1 MSFSDLFGSGE
12 HLRNLSHFASIV
24 NLAAVDGE
32 INEDEE
38 QLLRRFAR
46 KLDIN
51 EEEYAKVL
59 ENPKSFPISA
69 YNSIEKRLERIHDLF
84 KIIFADHEIDE
95 EETELVRKYAIGL
108 GFSSQA
114 SEGIIKRSIQI
125 FSGQLNFEDYRYLL
139 EKENS

>member
-32 INEDEE
+32 INNEE
-38 QLLRRFAR
+38 ELLLKRFAR
-46 KLDIN
+46 KLDISQD
-51 EEEYAKVL
+51 EYAKVI
-59 ENPKSFPISA
+59 ENPKSFPLSA
-69 YNSIEKRLERIHDLF
+69 YNSVERRLERLHDLF
-84 KIIFADHEIDE
+84 KIIFADNIIDE
-95 EETELVRKYAIGL
+95 EETELVKRYAIGL

-125 FSGQLNFEDYRYLL
+125 FRGQLNFEDYRYLL

>member
-38 QLLRRFAR
+38 NLLKRFAR

-51 EEEYAKVL
+51 EDEYDKVL
-59 ENPKSFPISA
+59 ENPKAFPLSS
-69 YNSIEKRLERIHDLF
+69 YNSIERRLERLHDLF
-84 KIIFADHEIDE
+84 RIIFADHIIDDQE
-95 EETELVRKYAIGL
+95 RELIKKYAIGL

-114 SEGIIKRSIQI
+114 SEGIINRSVQI

-139 EKENS
+139 EKESD

>member
-32 INEDEE
+32 INNDEE
-38 QLLRRFAR
+38 LLLKRFAR
-46 KLDIN
+46 KLDVSQ
-51 EEEYAKVL
+51 EEYAKVL
-59 ENPKSFPISA
+59 ENPKSFPLSS
-69 YNSIEKRLERIHDLF
+69 YNSIERRLERLHDLF

-95 EETELVRKYAIGL
+95 EEIELVKRYAIGL

>member
-32 INEDEE
+32 INDDEE
-38 QLLRRFAR
+38 LLLKRFAR
-46 KLDIN
+46 KLDISQ
-51 EEEYAKVL
+51 EEYAKVL
-59 ENPKSFPISA
+59 ENPKSFPLSS
-69 YNSIEKRLERIHDLF
+69 YNSVERRLERLHDLF
-84 KIIFADHEIDE
+84 KIIFADHEIDDE
-95 EETELVRKYAIGL
+95 EVELVKRYAIGL